1 MKLSHGLALNGHP
14 SGRHFLQIPGPSN
27 VPDRILRAMDYPT
40 IDHRGPEF
48 QRLGRSVLAG
58 IKTIFQTESTV
69 VIYPASGTGAWEA
82 ALVNTLSPG
91 DAVLMCETGHFAA
104 LWKKMAER
112 LGLVVQFL
120 PGDWRRGADPA
131 AIEELLAEDTGRRFR
146 AVCVVHNETATGVTS
161 RVARIRQAIDRTGH
175 QALLMVDT
183 ISSLA
188 SIDYRHDEW
197 GVDVSVSGSQKGLM
211 LPPGLSFNAVSAKA
225 LASAKSAKLP
235 RAYWD
240 WGDMLGPNGS
250 GFFPFTPATN
260 LLYGLHESI
269 AMLQEEGLPQVFARH
284 LRLAEA
290 TRAAV
295 RAWDLEILCANPEEY
310 SPVLTAVMMPQG
322 HSADHLRRVALENFN
337 LSLGQGLSRIA
348 DKVFRI
354 GHLGDFN
361 ELMLMGTLSGVEMAL
376 ALAGVPHRKGGAQA
390 AMAHLAATAPAA
402 ATARGLAR
410 AANAETAVSAGT
422 ATGDRAAPAAAANTS

>member
-1 MKLSHGLALNGHP
+1 MKLSNGLALNGHP
-14 SGRHFLQIPGPSN
+14 SGRHFLQIPGPTN

-48 QRLGRSVLAG
+48 QQLGKSVLAG
-58 IKTIFQTESTV
+58 MRRIFQTAHPV

-91 DAVLMCETGHFAA
+91 DAVLMCETGQFAT
-104 LWKKMAER
+104 LWKRLAER
-112 LGLVVQFL
+112 LGLAVDFL

-131 AIEELLAEDTGRRFR
+131 VIEEKLAADRGHRYK

-161 RVARIRQAIDRTGH
+161 RIPLVRAAIDRAGH
-175 QALLMVDT
+175 PALLMADT

-211 LPPGLSFNAVSAKA
+211 LPPGLSFNAVGPRALEAAKTA
-225 LASAKSAKLP
+225 RLP

-240 WGDMLGPNGS
+240 WTDMLASNAN
-250 GFFPFTPATN
+250 GFFPSTPATN
-260 LLYGLHESI
+260 LLYGLHEAI
-269 AMLQEEGLPQVFARH
+269 AMLEEEGLPNVFARH
-284 LRLAEA
+284 RRLAEA

-295 RAWDLEILCANPEEY
+295 TAWELEILCADPAEY
-310 SPVLTAVMMPQG
+310 SPSLTAVMMPG
-322 HSADHLRRVALENFN
+322 GSGADAFRKVALTQFN
-337 LSLGQGLSRIA
+337 LSLGQGLGRIA

-376 ALAGVPHRKGGAQA
+376 GLAGVPHRKGGVLA
-390 AMAHLAATAPAA
+390 AMAHLQATASK
-402 ATARGLAR
+402 G
-410 AANAETAVSAGT
+410 
-422 ATGDRAAPAAAANTS
+422 